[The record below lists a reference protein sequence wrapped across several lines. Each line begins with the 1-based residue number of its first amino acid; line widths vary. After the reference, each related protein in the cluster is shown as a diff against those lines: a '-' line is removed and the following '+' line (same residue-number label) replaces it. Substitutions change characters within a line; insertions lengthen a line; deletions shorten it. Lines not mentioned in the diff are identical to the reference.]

1 MDNRAVGI
9 FDSGMGGL
17 SVLKTAQLLLPAE
30 SFLFY
35 GDNKNAPYGTR
46 SPEEI
51 TRLSFDC
58 AHELVKLGAKALVI
72 ACNTATSAA
81 VNDIRTELKLPVVSM
96 EPAIMPAI
104 EHSKGGRILMMATP
118 RTCVQSRYLRLL
130 DRLDQAHQV
139 VNVPAIELVEAVESG
154 DWSRQAF
161 DRVLQ
166 KVLGPFEGQAI
177 ESIVLGC
184 THFPFAREHI
194 ARYARAHF
202 QGKPAFYDGNL
213 GTARQLGR
221 VLKEQGLEAEPGRA
235 GATRLLTSGDS
246 ARILPLFNRLLAQY
260 DPF

>member
-9 FDSGMGGL
+9 FDSGMGWAVG
-17 SVLKTAQLLLPAE
+17 AE
-30 SFLFY
+30 DRAAVAARRELLFY

-96 EPAIMPAI
+96 EPAIKPAI

-202 QGKPAFYDGNL
+202 QGEPAFYDGNL

-221 VLKEQGLEAEPGRA
+221 VLKEQELEAEPA
-235 GATRLLTSGDS
+235 EPASP
-246 ARILPLFNRLLAQY
+246 AC
-260 DPF
+260 